1 MAFTKRE
8 LKQLHDIITITSSLL
23 EKAEA
28 HVSAAEAVRAE
39 KAANKRVRRSGKE
52 LTKFRRELKR
62 LRNESEPVAQLSSD
76 YGVSTSYIYQL

>member
-1 MAFTKRE
+1 MTFKKRE
-8 LKQLHDIITITSSLL
+8 LKQLHDIITIASSLF

-28 HVSAAEAVRAE
+28 QVAAEKAE

-62 LRNESEPVAQLSSD
+62 LRNQGVSVAQLSSD